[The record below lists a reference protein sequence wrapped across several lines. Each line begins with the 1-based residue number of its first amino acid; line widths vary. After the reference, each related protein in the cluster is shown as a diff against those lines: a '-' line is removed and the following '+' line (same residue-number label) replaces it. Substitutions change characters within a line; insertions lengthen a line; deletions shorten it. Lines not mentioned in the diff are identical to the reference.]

1 MPKFDSE
8 ALLIWFQ
15 NRARDLPWRGTH
27 DPYAIWV
34 SEVMLQQTRVDTV
47 IPYYHRW
54 LDLFPTVE
62 ALAAADEDDV
72 LQAWEGLGYYR
83 RARNLHRAARLLTA
97 QHQSLLPEDRKS
109 LQALPG
115 IGSYTAGALASIA
128 FNQDETAVDG
138 NIRRVLTRFYDIDTP
153 VGTAQTENKVA
164 QFAAQNLVPGKA
176 GAYNQALMELGALV
190 CTPQN
195 PDCAS
200 CPLADGCLAKKAGVQ
215 ELRPVRKKKK
225 PTPHIQVTAAVF
237 RDRGRV
243 LLAKRPPEGMLGGMW
258 EFPGGKQEDKESLEE
273 ALIREIGE
281 ELGVKIEVI
290 AKLGSYPHAYS
301 HFSLTLH
308 AFFCKLISREISLTS
323 HTDWAWVAL
332 PDLTSYPLGKVDRQ
346 IADQL
351 QAEYKT

>member
-1 MPKFDSE
+1 MPNFDSE
-8 ALLIWFQ
+8 ALLNWFK
-15 NRARDLPWRGTH
+15 NHARDLPWRGTH

-62 ALAAADEDDV
+62 DLAGADEDDV

-83 RARNLHRAARLLTA
+83 RARNLRRAARLLTA
-97 QHQSLLPEDRKS
+97 QHQGQLPQDRKS

-115 IGSYTAGALASIA
+115 IGSYTAAALASIA
-128 FNQDETAVDG
+128 FNQDEAAVDG
-138 NIRRVLTRFYDIDTP
+138 NVRRVLTRFYDINTP
-153 VGTAQTENKVA
+153 LHTAQTENKLKHI
-164 QFAAQNLVPGKA
+164 AAQNLPRGKS
-176 GAYNQALMELGALV
+176 GIYNQALMELGALV

-195 PDCAS
+195 PDCTS

-215 ELRPVRKKKK
+215 KLRPVRKKKK
-225 PTPHIQVTAAVF
+225 PTPHVQVTAAIF
-237 RDRGRV
+237 RDGGRV

-258 EFPGGKQEDKESLEE
+258 EFPGGKQEEMENLED
-273 ALIREIGE
+273 ALIREIRE
-281 ELGVKIEVI
+281 ELGVKIEVKD
-290 AKLGSYPHAYS
+290 KLGSYAHAYS

-308 AFFCKLISREISLTS
+308 AFFCKLLSREISLTS
-323 HTDWAWVAL
+323 HTDWAWVSL
-332 PDLTSYPLGKVDRQ
+332 PDLNSYPLGKVDRQ